1 MSPDE
6 APGSPGED
14 QVRRVLAEAASADP
28 ARLPDDVAAR
38 LDRTLAELVAQR
50 GPSAQPEPQPA
61 RRSWAGRRLLLAA
74 AAVSVLGLGSAGV
87 VTALQGQHGP
97 TVTAGGEASQASAS
111 PNSGSAHAAAPKAAS
126 SVAPPGLRPKG
137 KRFGKEA
144 GQVRAAIPELHHG
157 SLARDV
163 RRLLTH
169 APRNGAAAP
178 NATQRELR
186 SYPRSCAIPA
196 HAGATQLFRV
206 RYDGHPATLLVRPTR
221 HGQHTAQVYSCH
233 DAATPEAAVTVP

>member
-28 ARLPDDVAAR
+28 ARLPDDIAAR

-50 GPSAQPEPQPA
+50 GPSAQPGPQPA

-97 TVTAGGEASQASAS
+97 TVTAGGEAGQASAP
-111 PNSGSAHAAAPKAAS
+111 PNSGSAHAAGPKAAP
-126 SVAPPGLRPKG
+126 SVAPPGLRPTG
-137 KRFGKEA
+137 KQFGKA
-144 GQVRAAIPELHHG
+144 GQVRGAIPELRHG
-157 SLARDV
+157 SLVRDV

-169 APRNGAAAP
+169 ALRNGAATP

-186 SYPRSCAIPA
+186 SYRRSCAIPA

-221 HGQHTAQVYSCH
+221 HGEHTAQVYSCH
-233 DAATPEAAVTVP
+233 EAATPEAAVTVP